1 MSLFDHAALCTFA
14 VAWLR
19 RPASKGGPGCHFAV
33 SETNVGATAETP
45 DAIGMRY
52 GETILVEAKLSR
64 ADFFA
69 DAAKPHRAPGAGMGL
84 YRYFIA
90 PEGLIKL
97 SDLPT
102 RWGLLEVSARKAI
115 MVRAGHTL
123 VEIDWAGVGAEEGAA
138 RKMALLAEWEHERN
152 LRAEVAFLSRL
163 LARVGDVEGMNRR
176 IKETNRVSASN
187 MAALERLRAENQRLC
202 ADYWAMR
209 AQFDAAGLQ
218 RQLPPSQLA
227 GTTS

>member
-1 MSLFDHAALCTFA
+1 MLSFDHAALCALA

-33 SETNVGATAETP
+33 SETNVGATSETP
-45 DAIGMRY
+45 DAIGVRY
-52 GETILVEAKLSR
+52 GETILIEAKVSR
-64 ADFFA
+64 ADFLA

-97 SDLPT
+97 SELPA
-102 RWGLLEVSARKAI
+102 RWGLLEVSGRKAI
-115 MVRAGHTL
+115 LVRAGHTL
-123 VEIDWAGVGAEEGAA
+123 AKVDWRCVDVATGAA
-138 RKMALLAEWEHERN
+138 RQAALVAEWRHERD
-152 LRAEVAFLSRL
+152 LCAEVAFLSRL

-176 IKETNRVSASN
+176 IKETNRIAASN
-187 MAALERLRAENQRLC
+187 MAALERLRSENQRLRV
-202 ADYWAMR
+202 DYWAMR

-218 RQLPPSQLA
+218 RQPPPSQRT
-227 GTTS
+227 GTPS